1 MKNNNS
7 ENGKKFITSDGIL
20 LGVFI
25 IIFAVCI
32 IPFASGIS
40 KSSKAETQQKEIEA
54 DTSDAE
60 KKEYSVSD
68 NSSVSFI
75 FENSID
81 CIKPEDFASEAVLL
95 YDYSENKIL
104 FSKNSS
110 QPLYPAST
118 TKIMTAYTAVKYL
131 PSDYILKVGSELSL
145 LAYDSSIAG
154 LMENDEISLND
165 ILYALLLPSG
175 NDAAYTIA
183 VNTARYLSEKP
194 MSDPDAVHYFCELMN
209 KEAAAMGA
217 ENTHFCDPDGYHNQF
232 HYTTAEDLLRI
243 SLMAYES
250 ETIRNIV
257 AVPAFDTV
265 LKNGHA
271 YHWDNGNCL
280 VVNDNQYYLPFATGF
295 KTGFMD
301 EAGYTMVASATS
313 PVNGHKLFA
322 VTLKSPTLKGRYT
335 DAANLF
341 YSVIDTGKI
350 VKEPIEPAV
359 ALEPVV

>member
-1 MKNNNS
+1 MKNNNP
-7 ENGKKFITSDGIL
+7 ENRKKFLSSDGIL
-20 LGVFI
+20 LGVFL

-32 IPFASGIS
+32 IPFASGMS
-40 KSSKAETQQKEIEA
+40 DSSKNNSKKNTEDDIPAAEQKEYTVPA
-54 DTSDAE
+54 
-60 KKEYSVSD
+60 
-68 NSSVSFI
+68 SSPVSFI
-75 FENSID
+75 TENNID

-154 LMENDEISLND
+154 LKENDEISLND

-183 VNTARYLSEKP
+183 VNTARYLSNKP
-194 MSDPDAVHYFCELMN
+194 LSDSDAVHYFCELMN
-209 KEAAAMGA
+209 EEAELIGA

-243 SLMAYES
+243 SLMAYEC
-250 ETIRNIV
+250 ELIRNIV
-257 AVPAFDTV
+257 AVPSFDTV
-265 LKNGHA
+265 LKNGKA

-301 EAGYTMVASATS
+301 EAGYTMVASAVS
-313 PVNGHKLFA
+313 PINGHKLFA

-341 YSVIDTGKI
+341 YSVIDTSKI
-350 VKEPIEPAV
+350 IREPIEPAV
-359 ALEPVV
+359 SPEPVV

>member
-1 MKNNNS
+1 MKNTNP
-7 ENGKKFITSDGIL
+7 ENEKKFITSDGIL

-32 IPFASGIS
+32 IPFATGIS
-40 KSSKAETQQKEIEA
+40 KSSKTAPQEKSIED
-54 DTSDAE
+54 DTSDTE
-60 KKEYSVSD
+60 QKEYTVQ
-68 NSSVSFI
+68 NSKGVTFLT
-75 FENSID
+75 EKNID

-95 YDYSENKIL
+95 YDYTENKIL
-104 FSKNSS
+104 FSKNSTL
-110 QPLYPAST
+110 PLYPAST

-131 PSDYILKVGSELSL
+131 PSDYTLKVGSELSL

-154 LMENDEISLND
+154 LKENDEISLND

-183 VNTARYLSEKP
+183 VNTARYLSRKQL
-194 MSDPDAVHYFCELMN
+194 SDSDAVHDFCELMN
-209 KEAAAMGA
+209 KEAESIGT

-243 SLMAYES
+243 SLMAYEC

-265 LKNGHA
+265 LKNGNA

-301 EAGYTMVASATS
+301 EAGYTMVASAVS
-313 PVNGHKLFA
+313 PVNNHKLFA

-341 YSVIDTGKI
+341 YSVIDPGKI
-350 VKEPIEPAV
+350 IREPVEPAAV
-359 ALEPVV
+359 PEPVV